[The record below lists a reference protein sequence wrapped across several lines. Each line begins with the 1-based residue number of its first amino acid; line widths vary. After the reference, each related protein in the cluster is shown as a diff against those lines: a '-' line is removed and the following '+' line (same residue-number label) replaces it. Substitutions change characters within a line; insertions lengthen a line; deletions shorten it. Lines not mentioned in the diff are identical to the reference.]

1 MSVRITDTERQ
12 VRAIVARKLNMDPDQ
27 IPLGESL
34 LEGLG
39 LDSFSIMTLVLEIEE
54 AFPSANLSDQA
65 ILELPTLRDVAAFI
79 DRELVDT

>member
-1 MSVRITDTERQ
+1 MRITDTEGQ

-54 AFPSANLSDQA
+54 AFPSINLSDEA
-65 ILELPTLRDVAAFI
+65 ILELPTLSDLAAFI
-79 DRELVDT
+79 DRELGDT

>member
-1 MSVRITDTERQ
+1 MRITDTEGQ

-54 AFPSANLSDQA
+54 AFPSINLSDEA
-65 ILELPTLRDVAAFI
+65 ILELPTLRDLAAFI
-79 DRELVDT
+79 DRELGDT

>member
-1 MSVRITDTERQ
+1 MIVRITDTERQ
-12 VRAIVARKLNMDPDQ
+12 VRAIVARKLNMDPEQ

-54 AFPSANLSDQA
+54 SFPSVNLSDQA
-65 ILELPTLRDVAAFI
+65 ILELPTLSDVAAYI
-79 DRELVDT
+79 DRALGDT

>member
-1 MSVRITDTERQ
+1 MRITDTERQ
-12 VRAIVARKLNMDPDQ
+12 VRAIVARKLNMDPEQ

-54 AFPSANLSDQA
+54 AFPSINLSDEA
-65 ILELPTLRDVAAFI
+65 ILELPTLSDLAAFI
-79 DRELVDT
+79 DRELGDT

>member
-12 VRAIVARKLNMDPDQ
+12 VRAIVARKLNMEPDQ
-27 IPLGESL
+27 VPLGESL

-54 AFPSANLSDQA
+54 SFPSVNLSDQA
-65 ILELPTLRDVAAFI
+65 ILELPTLSALAAYI
-79 DRELVDT
+79 DRELGNT

>member
-1 MSVRITDTERQ
+1 MRITDTEGQ
-12 VRAIVARKLNMDPDQ
+12 VRAIVARKLNMDPEQ

-54 AFPSANLSDQA
+54 AFPSINLSDEA
-65 ILELPTLRDVAAFI
+65 ILELPTLSDLAAFI
-79 DRELVDT
+79 DRELGDT